1 MEKIMNDQ
9 QFEALLATLGRMTD
23 ALEEIDARLAMMTAA
38 YVRLSDPDGW
48 QRASD
53 AADAADAEEA
63 AEFDTQ
69 GLS

>member
-9 QFEALLATLGRMTD
+9 QFDALLSTLGKMTD

-38 YVRLSDPDGW
+38 CVRLSDPDGW

-53 AADAADAEEA
+53 AADAEEA

>member
-9 QFEALLATLGRMTD
+9 QFEALLAAFGNITY
-23 ALEEIDARLAMMTAA
+23 ALEEINERLTMMTAA

>member
-9 QFEALLATLGRMTD
+9 QFDALLATLGRMTD
-23 ALEEIDARLAMMTAA
+23 ALEEIDARLTMMTAA
-38 YVRLSDPDGW
+38 YVRLSDPDVW
-48 QRASD
+48 QRALD
-53 AADAADAEEA
+53 AANAADAEEA